1 MSYHIKKNYK
11 KKNKRKTNIKDKIT
25 PINISTYYFI
35 TQRRKFGKPLQLL
48 VGFIAKEWRGTE
60 SEERADFLFLL
71 CKSSFG
77 FFELF
82 TDVF

>member
-11 KKNKRKTNIKDKIT
+11 KKKKGKQISKTKS
-25 PINISTYYFI
+25 PRLINQHIISPH
-35 TQRRKFGKPLQLL
+35 RRKFGKPLELL
-48 VGFIAKEWRGTE
+48 VGFIAKEWRETE
-60 SEERADFLFLL
+60 SEEKADFLILL

-82 TDVF
+82 TDMF

>member
-11 KKNKRKTNIKDKIT
+11 KKKERKTNIKDKIT
-25 PINISTYYFI
+25 LINISTYYFP
-35 TQRRKFGKPLQLL
+35 THRRKFGKPPQLL
-48 VGFIAKEWRGTE
+48 VGFTPKEWRGTE
-60 SEERADFLFLL
+60 SEGRADFLFLL

-82 TDVF
+82 TDMF